1 MLYTWARGD
10 WISSWEDQVTV
21 KHTRL
26 DQLNGISRTTFTWRR
41 ELVGSERRVSGYKNW
56 LFFFLIIEVLG
67 AIHTGYTQ
75 FQSLGSGAAVSQAR
89 SRWDDRGLIGLGDD
103 QLTPSLP
110 NRPTAYLASY
120 PQDKF
125 ILATCFFFSV
135 YSQTANAARENWIP
149 VPTGTGTTSAV
160 PLDYSAVF
168 TLALIT

>member
-125 ILATCFFFSV
+125 ILATCFFFSL
-135 YSQTANAARENWIP
+135 STPRLQMLLGKIGFPCQLARGQP
-149 VPTGTGTTSAV
+149 QLSLSTTQQSLRL
-160 PLDYSAVF
+160 P
-168 TLALIT
+168 